1 LAGRNIASMPRADSG
16 NQQESV
22 SSKQP
27 NLLMDLAPPTSLIIA
42 TYNWAEALYCSLLS
56 VARQKVLPKEVIIAD
71 DGSDSR
77 TRAVINQMQETFPVP
92 IWHVWQEDLG
102 FRKSQILNKAI
113 SRSTGSYLIQVD
125 GDVLLHPSF
134 VADHLTAAET
144 GVFVRGT
151 RARLTATKT
160 ESVLQNNNVNLSFY
174 SSGVDNRLNAL
185 RLPAQWGLGHRKEM
199 KSRNVRGSNLA
210 YWKTDFI
217 RVNGYNNDLNGWG
230 HEDEELAA
238 RFINNG
244 MEKKIV
250 KLAAVQFHL
259 HHDEL
264 PKPNEPFHRQIIEET
279 LNKKVKRCTNG
290 YEDIL

>member
-1 LAGRNIASMPRADSG
+1 
-16 NQQESV
+16 
-22 SSKQP
+22 
-27 NLLMDLAPPTSLIIA
+27 MDVAPPTSLIIA
-42 TYNWAEALYCSLLS
+42 TYNWAEALHCNLLS

-77 TRAVINQMQETFPVP
+77 TRTVINRMQEAFPVP
-92 IWHVWQEDLG
+92 IWHVWHEDLG

-113 SRSTGSYLIQVD
+113 SLSTGSYLIQVD
-125 GDVLLHPSF
+125 GDVVLHPSF
-134 VADHLTAAET
+134 VADHLAAAET

-151 RARLTATKT
+151 RARLTAPKT
-160 ESVLQNNNVNLSFY
+160 ESVLQNTNVNLRFY
-174 SSGVDNRLNAL
+174 SSGVNNRLNAL

-199 KSRNVRGSNLA
+199 KSRSVRGSNLA

-244 MEKKIV
+244 IEKKIV

-264 PKPNEPFHRQIIEET
+264 AKANEPFHRQIIEKT
-279 LNKKVKRCTNG
+279 LDKKVKRCTNG